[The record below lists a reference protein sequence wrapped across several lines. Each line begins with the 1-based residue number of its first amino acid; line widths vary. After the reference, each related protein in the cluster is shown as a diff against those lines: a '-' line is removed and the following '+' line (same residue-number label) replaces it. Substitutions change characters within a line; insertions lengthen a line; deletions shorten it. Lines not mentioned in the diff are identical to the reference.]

1 MLERLFSDID
11 AETKKRILT
20 DEYGM
25 IMTTQ
30 LEGRLQ
36 TMCNLSENILEE
48 GIERGIKQGI
58 EQGIE
63 QGMILGSF
71 EILAELVD
79 KSILSLEKAEE
90 QLKDKKEE
98 FIRWYQEQR

>member
-1 MLERLFSDID
+1 ML
-11 AETKKRILT
+11 
-20 DEYGM
+20 
-25 IMTTQ
+25 
-30 LEGRLQ
+30 
-36 TMCNLSENILEE
+36 LEE
-48 GIERGIKQGI
+48 YDEKAEREYLRKEAIEEGLERGIEQGIEQGMKLGIEQGMKLGI

>member
-1 MLERLFSDID
+1 ML
-11 AETKKRILT
+11 
-20 DEYGM
+20 
-25 IMTTQ
+25 
-30 LEGRLQ
+30 
-36 TMCNLSENILEE
+36 LEE
-48 GIERGIKQGI
+48 YDEKAEREYLRKEAIEEGLERGIEQGIEQGMKLGIEQGIEQGMKLGI